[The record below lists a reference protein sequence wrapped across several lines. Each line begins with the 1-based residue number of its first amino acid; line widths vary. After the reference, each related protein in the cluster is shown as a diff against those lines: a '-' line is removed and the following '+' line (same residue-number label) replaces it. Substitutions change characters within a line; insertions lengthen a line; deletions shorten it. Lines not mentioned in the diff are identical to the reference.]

1 MNIGN
6 LHLSKAALYA
16 LRLNVV
22 RSALC
27 MVLLLA
33 MWQLL

>member
-6 LHLSKAALYA
+6 LQLSKAALYA

-22 RSALC
+22 RSGVCVL
-27 MVLLLA
+27 LLLA